1 MSTRYKILVTCNFL
15 VIHNIVE
22 RNDVNRGLAGAVNL
36 KEVKIRGQYYVISL
50 LREGFNSCQFLS

>member
-1 MSTRYKILVTCNFL
+1 MHRIQGKRYMCFGKFIITLSVGLLC
-15 VIHNIVE
+15 ISEIV

-50 LREGFNSCQFLS
+50 LQ